1 MWAYRNV
8 NCKRENLMKKKNINL
23 EFKDITAIEPKLAM
37 EVLSIRNEPGVRNN
51 MYTDHIIQPDEHMGW
66 IERLKSSKDTVFF
79 AVVHEDKIV
88 GGVSLSGI
96 NRQHKRADWA
106 FYLSEDCH
114 GKGIGSALERQF
126 IDMAFER
133 YDIEKLNCE
142 VIAFNQKVVD
152 MHQRFGF
159 KLEGLRRDHCIRD
172 GQKYDAVLLGITK
185 DEWRG

>member
-1 MWAYRNV
+1 MRNDDV
-8 NCKRENLMKKKNINL
+8 RL
-23 EFKDITAIEPKLAM
+23 EFKDITTLDSEQAM
-37 EVLSIRNEPGVRNN
+37 EVLSIRNEPGVRHN
-51 MYTDHIIQPDEHMGW
+51 MYTDHVIQPDEHMSW
-66 IERLKSSKDTVFF
+66 IERLKSSNDTVFF
-79 AVVHEDKIV
+79 AVVHEGRTI

-96 NRQHKRADWA
+96 NLKHNRADWA

-133 YDIEKLNCE
+133 FEIEKLNCE
-142 VIAFNQKVVD
+142 VIAFNEKVVD

-159 KLEGLRRDHCIRD
+159 KLEGARRDHCIRD

-185 DEWRG
+185 DEWLHG